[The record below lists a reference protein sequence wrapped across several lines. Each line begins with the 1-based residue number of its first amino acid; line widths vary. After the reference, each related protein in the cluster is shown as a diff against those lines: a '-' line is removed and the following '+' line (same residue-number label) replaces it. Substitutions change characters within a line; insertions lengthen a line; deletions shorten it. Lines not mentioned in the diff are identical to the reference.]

1 MPENTG
7 RVTTSKNKTPEN
19 AVTAKPITL
28 KVFAVLFLAK
38 SKIVKMLLMRIETE
52 NKIANQYVMV
62 LTNTLADNN
71 KSKKIDHAVSDRIPA
86 NRVNK

>member
-1 MPENTG
+1 
-7 RVTTSKNKTPEN
+7 
-19 AVTAKPITL
+19 
-28 KVFAVLFLAK
+28 
-38 SKIVKMLLMRIETE
+38 MLLMRIETE